1 MDNKE
6 KSSDNGEKE
15 KENIERRI
23 GEMKK
28 QFQKSYEIFIKA
40 NAELSKLSFDGLKQN
55 FPIVTENL
63 SNLNAN
69 EVDEI
74 LTADTV
80 DDSIKILQSKI
91 SDEDEN
97 LKNSFPD
104 ISKLLKIMSNLQI
117 EMDGLKEK
125 QDSFAKLT
133 TEVNEEMNRFE
144 REIEIASNQFSE
156 LTGDHSDEEQGV
168 DADDEIS
175 DTLTNQLEDENFD
188 SEFYSD

>member
-40 NAELSKLSFDGLKQN
+40 NVELSKLSFDGLKQN

-104 ISKLLKIMSNLQI
+104 ISKLLKIMSNLKI

-133 TEVNEEMNRFE
+133 TDVNEEMNRFE